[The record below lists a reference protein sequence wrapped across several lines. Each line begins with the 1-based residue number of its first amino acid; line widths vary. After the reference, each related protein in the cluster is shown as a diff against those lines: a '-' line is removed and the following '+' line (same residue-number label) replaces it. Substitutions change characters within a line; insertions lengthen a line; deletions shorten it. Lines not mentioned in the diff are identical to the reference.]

1 MAERSK
7 ALSFRF
13 RLGSWKR
20 KVVGSN
26 PNDNLYRI
34 VSFTFADADADTS
47 IEKRRLLRGN
57 KLEPQ
62 QCDEARPSEARGRSN
77 QPSSR
82 GIAIYQY
89 CNKLT

>member
-1 MAERSK
+1 MGRSAVAERSK

-20 KVVGSN
+20 KVIGSN
-26 PNDNLYRI
+26 PYDDLYRI

-57 KLEPQ
+57 ELERK
-62 QCDEARPSEARGRSN
+62 QCDEAKRS
-77 QPSSR
+77 
-82 GIAIYQY
+82 
-89 CNKLT
+89 KVK